1 MSQQIE
7 HGPWSWSCDRAK
19 KACFVIDGLHIL
31 MSVLL
36 SKEPRLQVCDSARIA
51 VELSGLNVC
60 NHPQRQVLCAL
71 AQQNILR

>member
-19 KACFVIDGLHIL
+19 QACFVIDGLRIL

-36 SKEPRLQVCDSARIA
+36 SKGSRGRVCDSARIA

-60 NHPQRQVLCAL
+60 IHPRRQVLCAL

>member
-7 HGPWSWSCDRAK
+7 HGPWSWSCDRAMQ
-19 KACFVIDGLHIL
+19 ACFVIDGLHIL

-36 SKEPRLQVCDSARIA
+36 SKVPRLQVCDSARIA

-60 NHPQRQVLCAL
+60 NHPQRQFLRAL
-71 AQQNILR
+71 VHPNF